1 MTLAAPGVVEPV
13 HCDDRQFRA
22 GLIWAEI
29 RIPPLARRA
38 ALPAGRRISADGWS
52 FARSVCA
59 YLTAS
64 RSVFPALKEGTFEA
78 AMEMLSPVRGLRP

>member
-1 MTLAAPGVVEPV
+1 MTLADPGVVEPV

-38 ALPAGRRISADGWS
+38 AFPTGRRISATD
-52 FARSVCA
+52 ARS
-59 YLTAS
+59 L
-64 RSVFPALKEGTFEA
+64 A
-78 AMEMLSPVRGLRP
+78 AFVPTSPHREVSFRL